1 MKRNLNE
8 PRRRQTDFE
17 QKTKLVARKKQ
28 IDRHYAQRPD
38 RMNELREELERTTKG
53 KSKANN
59 SFCKQTKIGSRK
71 KTPSD
76 RSTLTDRRTKSQ
88 SKYFNLQ
95 IGGTQGFIHAVHAR
109 YQKQCKIVTRIIHAH
124 ADTNGHSHTQTH
136 THKHA
141 HEQSHAL
148 QIREHARTNACT
160 LAHKQPR
167 THTHSLKCCT

>member
-1 MKRNLNE
+1 MLSDQIGWMNCARNSKE
-8 PRRRQTDFE
+8 PQ
-17 QKTKLVARKKQ
+17 
-28 IDRHYAQRPD
+28 
-38 RMNELREELERTTKG
+38 KG

-167 THTHSLKCCT
+167 THTHSLKCCTWWCSTDSLKGMSRKWRIFLT